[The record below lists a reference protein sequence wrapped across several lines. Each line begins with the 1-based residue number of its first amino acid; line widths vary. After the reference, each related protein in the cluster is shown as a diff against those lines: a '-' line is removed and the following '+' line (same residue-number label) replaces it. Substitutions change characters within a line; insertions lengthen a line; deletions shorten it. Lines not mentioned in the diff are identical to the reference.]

1 MISPHNQIKRS
12 VGVLDVIILGIV
24 IAICAYVYYRVDTV
38 LAYDWEWDF
47 LPGYFIREDESTG
60 AWVANIL
67 LIGLTTTIRLAIWS
81 MLLAAILGA
90 ILGVMRTSTRLL
102 PRLFSRVYVEL
113 IRNTPPLVFFFIFYF
128 FISSQLMPI
137 LGVSDYARSMS
148 EEDAGWIG
156 FFFGQPKLLENVI
169 SGIVC
174 LAFFEA
180 AYIAE
185 IVRAGIEAV
194 PKQQYEAGLS
204 VGLSRFSLLKSVVM
218 PQALQK
224 VLPPLANQFI
234 TLIKDSSIVS
244 LISIQELTFLG
255 QEVAV
260 STSNFFETWIFVA
273 VLYFI
278 ICYTLALLFG
288 FLERRSAR
296 IRR

>member
-1 MISPHNQIKRS
+1 MISPHSDVKRT
-12 VGVLDVIILGIV
+12 VGILDVIILVVVVGL
-24 IAICAYVYYRVDTV
+24 IAYIYYRVDTV
-38 LAYDWEWDF
+38 LAYDWSWDF
-47 LPGYFIREDESTG
+47 LPGYFVRQDETTG
-60 AWVANIL
+60 EWIANIL
-67 LIGLTTTIRLAIWS
+67 LIGLTTTIRLAFWS
-81 MLLAAILGA
+81 MILAAILGA

-113 IRNTPPLVFFFIFYF
+113 IRNIPPLVFFFIFYF
-128 FISSQLMPI
+128 FISSQLMPA
-137 LGVSDYARSMS
+137 LGVSDYARSLS
-148 EEDAGWIG
+148 EDDAGWIS
-156 FFFGQPKLLENVI
+156 FLFGSPKLLENVI
-169 SGIVC
+169 SGIIC

-204 VGLSRFSLLKSVVM
+204 VGLSRFSLLKSVVL

-260 STSNFFETWIFVA
+260 STSKFFETWIFVA
-273 VLYFI
+273 VLYFG
-278 ICYTLALLFG
+278 ICYALALLFG
-288 FLERRSAR
+288 FLERRGAR
-296 IRR
+296 SRR

>member
-1 MISPHNQIKRS
+1 MAF
-12 VGVLDVIILGIV
+12 G
-24 IAICAYVYYRVDTV
+24 AYLYYRVDSV
-38 LAYDWEWDF
+38 LEYNWSWDF
-47 LPGYFIREDESTG
+47 LPGYFIRQTDEGS
-60 AWVANIL
+60 WVANIL
-67 LIGLTTTIRLAIWS
+67 LIGVITTIRLAIWS

-90 ILGVMRTSTRLL
+90 VIGVMRTSTRLL
-102 PRLFSRVYVEL
+102 PRMFSRIYVEL

-128 FISSQLMPI
+128 FISAQLMPV
-137 LGVSDYARSMS
+137 LGIDGFSRDMS
-148 EEDAGWIG
+148 PASEKWVRLL
-156 FFFGQPKLLENVI
+156 FGDPKLLENII
-169 SGIVC
+169 SGIIC

-204 VGLSRFSLLKSVVM
+204 VGLSRFQLLKSVVL

-224 VLPPLANQFI
+224 VVPPLANQFI

-255 QEVAV
+255 QDVAV
-260 STSNFFETWIFVA
+260 STTRFFETWIFIA

-278 ICYTLALLFG
+278 ICYSLALIFG
-288 FLERRSAR
+288 AIERRAR
-296 IRR
+296 LSNS

>member
-1 MISPHNQIKRS
+1 MISPHTKIKRT
-12 VGVLDVIILGIV
+12 VGALDVVILVLALALG
-24 IAICAYVYYRVDTV
+24 AYVYYRVDTV
-38 LAYDWEWDF
+38 LAYNWSWDF
-47 LPGYFIREDESTG
+47 LPGYFIRQDEQSG
-60 AWVANIL
+60 SWIANIL
-67 LIGLTTTIRLAIWS
+67 LIGLVTTIRLAFWS
-81 MLLAAILGA
+81 MILAAILGA

-113 IRNTPPLVFFFIFYF
+113 IRNVPPLVFFFIFYF
-128 FISSQLMPI
+128 FISSQLMPALGISDFARNMSPENEKWVSI
-137 LGVSDYARSMS
+137 L
-148 EEDAGWIG
+148 
-156 FFFGQPKLLENVI
+156 FGQPKLLENVI
-169 SGIVC
+169 SGIIC

-260 STSNFFETWIFVA
+260 STSKFFETWIFVA
-273 VLYFI
+273 VLYFV
-278 ICYTLALLFG
+278 ICYALALLFG
-288 FLERRSAR
+288 FLERRGSSSQR
-296 IRR
+296 